1 MIAVD
6 HMPLSITEKKGFKF
20 FKKKSVPLYKP
31 PSKNTIIKLLD
42 EKYEILGERL
52 KQIYITLTT
61 DIWADT
67 LNIRSYLFITLQF
80 IIVKIG
86 N

>member
-1 MIAVD
+1 M
-6 HMPLSITEKKGFKF
+6 
-20 FKKKSVPLYKP
+20 
-31 PSKNTIIKLLD
+31 LD